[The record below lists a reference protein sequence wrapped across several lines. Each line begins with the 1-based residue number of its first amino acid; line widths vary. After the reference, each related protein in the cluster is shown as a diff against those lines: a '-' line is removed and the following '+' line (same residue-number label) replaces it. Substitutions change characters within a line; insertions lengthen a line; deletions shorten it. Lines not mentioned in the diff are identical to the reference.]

1 MKLISM
7 RTYVNF
13 NYFFCVI
20 FFFNCQFINVFYF
33 IKVII
38 LLDVSPS
45 QEMLDEGVLRDI
57 VNRVQRLRK
66 EYKIVPTDDIT
77 VYYKVTPSDSKL
89 DELLKR
95 SLEYLETNIKKPFKA
110 HSDELNIQVKAKSF
124 DVRFIF

>member
-1 MKLISM
+1 M
-7 RTYVNF
+7 
-13 NYFFCVI
+13 
-20 FFFNCQFINVFYF
+20 
-33 IKVII
+33 
-38 LLDVSPS
+38 LDVSPS

-124 DVRFIF
+124 DVRFLF